1 LPSSRIQK
9 LQNAATIIYTAKTTA
24 RIFRRKTEMNS
35 EEGTGE
41 ISLNLEKEYK
51 LKMELGCYE

>member
-1 LPSSRIQK
+1 LPSRRIQK
-9 LQNAATIIYTAKTTA
+9 LQNAATIIYTAKTIA
-24 RIFRRKTEMNS
+24 RIFRRKIEMNS

-51 LKMELGCYE
+51 LKMELGC